1 MSASAPPHRT
11 VPHRT
16 ARNPAHVVI
25 PGDHP
30 PHIADSAQLRR
41 LDAHRVT
48 VFTDLPAGLDEQ
60 VERAGDADVI
70 LNSRAQVEWKED
82 ALLRLPKLALIA
94 TCSIG
99 VDNIDLDV
107 ARELGI
113 LVCNQPGRTA
123 PIVAEHALALL
134 MAAAKRAAFFTES
147 MRAGRWERMDNVFL
161 GGKTLGVIGAGDIGG
176 AVARLGRALGMEVVA
191 WTPHPSP
198 ERAERLGVRLLEL
211 DELLATADAVSIHV
225 KLTETTRGLIGA
237 RELALMR
244 PGTLLVNTA
253 RGPIVDAAAL
263 KAALDSGHLGGAGLD
278 VFTEEPLPADDP
290 LLSCEQ
296 VVLTPHCA
304 DTTPEGVDL
313 LNGGAVDNIL
323 AFLRGEPR
331 NVIS

>member
-1 MSASAPPHRT
+1 MRP
-11 VPHRT
+11 VPDR
-16 ARNPAHVVI
+16 AHVVI

-30 PHIADSAQLRR
+30 AHIADSPHLSR
-41 LDAHRVT
+41 LDPHRVT
-48 VFTDLPAGLDEQ
+48 VFNDLPGGLDEQ
-60 VERAGDADVI
+60 VERARDADII
-70 LNSRAQVEWKED
+70 LNSRAQVAWKED
-82 ALLRLPKLALIA
+82 SLRRLPRLALIA

-99 VDNIDLDV
+99 VDNIDLAV

-134 MAAAKRAAFFTES
+134 MAVAKRAAYFTES
-147 MRAGRWERMDNVFL
+147 MRDGRWERMDTVYLN
-161 GGKTLGVIGAGDIGG
+161 GKTLGVIGAGDIGG
-176 AVARLGRALGMEVVA
+176 AVAGLGRALGMNVVA

-198 ERAERLGVRLLEL
+198 ERAERLGVRFLAL
-211 DELLATADAVSIHV
+211 DELLALADAVSIHV
-225 KLTETTRGLIGA
+225 KLTDQTRGLIGA

-244 PGTLLVNTA
+244 PGALLVNTA
-253 RGPIVDAAAL
+253 RGPVVDAAAL

-278 VFTEEPLPADDP
+278 VFAEEPLPVADP
-290 LLSCEQ
+290 LLACEQ

-331 NVIS
+331 NVVS

>member
-1 MSASAPPHRT
+1 MRT
-11 VPHRT
+11 VPDR
-16 ARNPAHVVI
+16 AHIVI

-30 PHIADSAQLRR
+30 AHIADSPHLSR
-41 LDAHRVT
+41 LDPHRVT
-48 VFTDLPAGLDEQ
+48 VFSDLPGGLDEQ
-60 VERAGDADVI
+60 VERARDADII
-70 LNSRAQVEWKED
+70 LNSRAQVAWKED
-82 ALLRLPKLALIA
+82 SLRRLPRLALIA

-99 VDNIDLDV
+99 VDNIDLVV

-134 MAAAKRAAFFTES
+134 MAVAKRAAFFTES
-147 MRAGRWERMDNVFL
+147 MRAGRWERMDTVYLN
-161 GGKTLGVIGAGDIGG
+161 GKTLGVIGAGDIGG
-176 AVARLGRALGMEVVA
+176 AVARLGRALGMNVVA

-198 ERAERLGVRLLEL
+198 ERAQRLGVRFLAL
-211 DELLATADAVSIHV
+211 DELLALADAVSIHV
-225 KLTETTRGLIGA
+225 KLTDQTRGLIGA
-237 RELALMR
+237 RELARMR
-244 PGTLLVNTA
+244 PGALLVNTA
-253 RGPIVDAAAL
+253 RGPVVDAAAL

-278 VFTEEPLPADDP
+278 VFAEEPLPAGDP

-331 NVIS
+331 NVVS

>member
-1 MSASAPPHRT
+1 MRT
-11 VPHRT
+11 VPDR
-16 ARNPAHVVI
+16 AHIVI

-30 PHIADSAQLRR
+30 AHIADSPHLSR
-41 LDAHRVT
+41 LDPHRVT
-48 VFTDLPAGLDEQ
+48 VFSDLPGGLDEQ
-60 VERAGDADVI
+60 VERARDADII
-70 LNSRAQVEWKED
+70 LNSRAQVAWKED
-82 ALLRLPKLALIA
+82 SLRRLPRLALIA

-99 VDNIDLDV
+99 VDNIDLVV

-134 MAAAKRAAFFTES
+134 MAVAKRAAFFTES
-147 MRAGRWERMDNVFL
+147 MRAGRWERMDTVYLN
-161 GGKTLGVIGAGDIGG
+161 GKTLGVIGAGDIGG
-176 AVARLGRALGMEVVA
+176 AVARLGRALGMNVVA

-198 ERAERLGVRLLEL
+198 ERAQRLGVRFLALE
-211 DELLATADAVSIHV
+211 ELLALADAVSIHV
-225 KLTETTRGLIGA
+225 KLTDQTRGLIGA
-237 RELALMR
+237 RELARMR
-244 PGTLLVNTA
+244 PGALLVNTA
-253 RGPIVDAAAL
+253 RGPVVDAAAL

-278 VFTEEPLPADDP
+278 VFAEEPLPAGDP
-290 LLSCEQ
+290 LLSCQQ

-331 NVIS
+331 NVVS

>member
-1 MSASAPPHRT
+1 MRT
-11 VPHRT
+11 VPDR
-16 ARNPAHVVI
+16 AHIVI

-30 PHIADSAQLRR
+30 AHIADSPHLSR
-41 LDAHRVT
+41 LDPHRVT
-48 VFTDLPAGLDEQ
+48 VFSDLPGGLDEQ
-60 VERAGDADVI
+60 VERARDADII
-70 LNSRAQVEWKED
+70 LNSRAQVAWKED
-82 ALLRLPKLALIA
+82 SLRRLPRLALIA

-99 VDNIDLDV
+99 VDNIDLVV

-134 MAAAKRAAFFTES
+134 MAVAKRAAFFTES
-147 MRAGRWERMDNVFL
+147 MRAGRWERMDTVYLN
-161 GGKTLGVIGAGDIGG
+161 GKTLGVIGAGDIGG
-176 AVARLGRALGMEVVA
+176 AVARLGRALGMNVVA

-198 ERAERLGVRLLEL
+198 ERAQRLGVRFLAL
-211 DELLATADAVSIHV
+211 DELLALADAVSIHV
-225 KLTETTRGLIGA
+225 KLTDQTRGLIGA
-237 RELALMR
+237 RELARMR
-244 PGTLLVNTA
+244 PGALLVNTA
-253 RGPIVDAAAL
+253 RGPVVDAAAL

-278 VFTEEPLPADDP
+278 VFAEEPLPAGDP
-290 LLSCEQ
+290 LLSCQQ

-331 NVIS
+331 NVVS

>member
-1 MSASAPPHRT
+1 MRP
-11 VPHRT
+11 VPDR
-16 ARNPAHVVI
+16 AHVVI

-30 PHIADSAQLRR
+30 AHIADSPHLSR
-41 LDAHRVT
+41 LDPHRVT
-48 VFTDLPAGLDEQ
+48 VFSDLPGGLDEQ
-60 VERAGDADVI
+60 VERARDADII
-70 LNSRAQVEWKED
+70 LNSRAQVAWKED
-82 ALLRLPKLALIA
+82 SLRRLPRLALIA

-99 VDNIDLDV
+99 VDNIDLAV

-134 MAAAKRAAFFTES
+134 MAVAKRAAFFTAS
-147 MRAGRWERMDNVFL
+147 MRDGRWERMDTVYLN
-161 GGKTLGVIGAGDIGG
+161 GKTLGVIGAGDIGG

-191 WTPHPSP
+191 WTPHPSA
-198 ERAERLGVRLLEL
+198 ERAERLGVRFLAL
-211 DELLATADAVSIHV
+211 DELLALADAVSIHV
-225 KLTETTRGLIGA
+225 KLTDQTRGLIGA
-237 RELALMR
+237 RELARMR
-244 PGTLLVNTA
+244 PGALLVNTA
-253 RGPIVDAAAL
+253 RGPVVDAAAL

-278 VFTEEPLPADDP
+278 VFAEEPLPAADP
-290 LLSCEQ
+290 LLACEQ

-331 NVIS
+331 NVVS

>member
-1 MSASAPPHRT
+1 LELMRT
-11 VPHRT
+11 VPDR
-16 ARNPAHVVI
+16 AHIVI

-30 PHIADSAQLRR
+30 AHIADSPHLSR
-41 LDAHRVT
+41 LDPHRVT
-48 VFTDLPAGLDEQ
+48 VFSDLPGGLDEQ
-60 VERAGDADVI
+60 VARARDADII
-70 LNSRAQVEWKED
+70 LNSRAQVAWQED
-82 ALLRLPKLALIA
+82 SLRRLPRLALIA

-99 VDNIDLDV
+99 VDNIDLAV

-123 PIVAEHALALL
+123 PIVAEHAVALL
-134 MAAAKRAAFFTES
+134 MAVAKRVGFFTAS
-147 MRAGRWERMDNVFL
+147 MRDGRWERMDTVYL
-161 GGKTLGVIGAGDIGG
+161 SGKTLGVIGAGDIGG

-198 ERAERLGVRLLEL
+198 ERAERLGVRFLEL

-225 KLTETTRGLIGA
+225 KLTEATRGLIGA
-237 RELALMR
+237 PELARMR
-244 PGTLLVNTA
+244 PGALLVNTA
-253 RGPIVDAAAL
+253 RGPVVDAAAL

-278 VFTEEPLPADDP
+278 VFAEEPLPAADP
-290 LLSCEQ
+290 LLACEQ

-323 AFLRGEPR
+323 AFLRGDPR
-331 NVIS
+331 NVVT

>member
-1 MSASAPPHRT
+1 MSAPDAAC
-11 VPHRT
+11 RT

-25 PGDHP
+25 PGDFP
-30 PHIADSAQLRR
+30 PHIADSPHLAR
-41 LDAHRVT
+41 LDPHRVT
-48 VFTDLPAGLDEQ
+48 VFTDLPEGLDQQ
-60 VERAGDADVI
+60 VERASAADVI
-70 LNSRAQVEWKED
+70 LNSRAQVSWKED
-82 ALLRLPKLALIA
+82 ALRRLPRLALIA

-99 VDNIDLDV
+99 VDNIDLAV

-113 LVCNQPGRTA
+113 RVCNQPGRTA
-123 PIVAEHALALL
+123 PIVAEHAVALL
-134 MAAAKRAAFFTES
+134 MAVAKRTAFFTES
-147 MRAGRWERMDNVFL
+147 MRAGRWERMDNFYL
-161 GGKTLGVIGAGDIGG
+161 SGKTLGVIGAGDIGG

-198 ERAERLGVRLLEL
+198 ERAERLGMRFLAL
-211 DELLATADAVSIHV
+211 DELLAAADAVSIHV
-225 KLTETTRGLIGA
+225 RLTDATRGLIGA
-237 RELALMR
+237 RELARMR

-253 RGPIVDAAAL
+253 RGPVVDAAAL

-323 AFLRGEPR
+323 AVLRGEPR
-331 NVIS
+331 NVVS

>member
-1 MSASAPPHRT
+1 MRT
-11 VPHRT
+11 VPDR
-16 ARNPAHVVI
+16 AHIVI

-30 PHIADSAQLRR
+30 AHIAYSPHLSR
-41 LDAHRVT
+41 LDPHRVT
-48 VFTDLPAGLDEQ
+48 VFSDLPGGLDEQ
-60 VERAGDADVI
+60 VERARDADII
-70 LNSRAQVEWKED
+70 LNSRAQVAWKED
-82 ALLRLPKLALIA
+82 SLRRLPRLALIA

-99 VDNIDLDV
+99 VDNIDLVV

-134 MAAAKRAAFFTES
+134 MAVAKRAAFFTES
-147 MRAGRWERMDNVFL
+147 MRAGRWERMDTVYLN
-161 GGKTLGVIGAGDIGG
+161 GKTLGVIGAGDIGG
-176 AVARLGRALGMEVVA
+176 AVARLGRALGMNVVA

-198 ERAERLGVRLLEL
+198 ERAQRLGVRFLAL
-211 DELLATADAVSIHV
+211 DELLALADAVSIHV
-225 KLTETTRGLIGA
+225 KLTDQTRGLIGA
-237 RELALMR
+237 RELARMR
-244 PGTLLVNTA
+244 PGALLVNTA
-253 RGPIVDAAAL
+253 RGPVVDAAAL

-278 VFTEEPLPADDP
+278 VFAEEPLPAGDP
-290 LLSCEQ
+290 LLSCQQ

-331 NVIS
+331 NVVS

>member
-1 MSASAPPHRT
+1 MRP
-11 VPHRT
+11 VPDR
-16 ARNPAHVVI
+16 AHVVI

-30 PHIADSAQLRR
+30 AHIADSPHLSR
-41 LDAHRVT
+41 LDPHRVT
-48 VFTDLPAGLDEQ
+48 VFSDLPGGLDEQ
-60 VERAGDADVI
+60 VERARDADII
-70 LNSRAQVEWKED
+70 LNSRAQVAWKED
-82 ALLRLPKLALIA
+82 SLRRLPRLALIA

-99 VDNIDLDV
+99 VDNIDLAV

-134 MAAAKRAAFFTES
+134 MAVAKRAAFFTAS
-147 MRAGRWERMDNVFL
+147 MRDGRWERMDTVYLN
-161 GGKTLGVIGAGDIGG
+161 GKTLGVIGAGDIGG
-176 AVARLGRALGMEVVA
+176 AVAGLGRALGMNVVA

-198 ERAERLGVRLLEL
+198 ERAERLGVRFLAL
-211 DELLATADAVSIHV
+211 DELLALADAVSIHV
-225 KLTETTRGLIGA
+225 KLTDQTRGLIGA

-244 PGTLLVNTA
+244 PGALLVNTA
-253 RGPIVDAAAL
+253 RGPVVDAAAL

-278 VFTEEPLPADDP
+278 VFAEEPLPAADP
-290 LLSCEQ
+290 LLACEQ

-331 NVIS
+331 NVVS

>member
-1 MSASAPPHRT
+1 MRT
-11 VPHRT
+11 VPDR
-16 ARNPAHVVI
+16 AHIVI

-30 PHIADSAQLRR
+30 AHIADSPHLSR
-41 LDAHRVT
+41 LDPHRVT
-48 VFTDLPAGLDEQ
+48 VFSDLPGGLDEQ
-60 VERAGDADVI
+60 VERARDADII
-70 LNSRAQVEWKED
+70 LNSRAQVAWKED
-82 ALLRLPKLALIA
+82 SLRRLPRLALIA

-99 VDNIDLDV
+99 VDNIDLVV

-134 MAAAKRAAFFTES
+134 MAVAKRAAFFTES
-147 MRAGRWERMDNVFL
+147 MRAGRWERMDTVYLN
-161 GGKTLGVIGAGDIGG
+161 GKTLGVIGAGDIGG
-176 AVARLGRALGMEVVA
+176 AVARLGRALGMNVVA

-198 ERAERLGVRLLEL
+198 ERAQRLGVRFLSL
-211 DELLATADAVSIHV
+211 DELLALADAVSIHV
-225 KLTETTRGLIGA
+225 KLTDQTRGLIGA
-237 RELALMR
+237 RELARMR
-244 PGTLLVNTA
+244 PGALLVNTA
-253 RGPIVDAAAL
+253 RGPVVDAAAL

-278 VFTEEPLPADDP
+278 VFAEEPLPAGDP
-290 LLSCEQ
+290 LLSCQQ

-331 NVIS
+331 NVVS

>member
-1 MSASAPPHRT
+1 LELMRP
-11 VPHRT
+11 VPDR
-16 ARNPAHVVI
+16 AHVVI

-30 PHIADSAQLRR
+30 AHIADSPHLSR
-41 LDAHRVT
+41 LDPHRVT
-48 VFTDLPAGLDEQ
+48 VFSDLPGGLDEQ
-60 VERAGDADVI
+60 VERARDADII
-70 LNSRAQVEWKED
+70 LNSRAQVAWQED
-82 ALLRLPKLALIA
+82 SLRRLPRLALIA

-99 VDNIDLDV
+99 VDNIDLAV

-123 PIVAEHALALL
+123 PIVAEHAVALL
-134 MAAAKRAAFFTES
+134 MAVAKRVGFFTAS
-147 MRAGRWERMDNVFL
+147 MRDGRWERMDTVYLN
-161 GGKTLGVIGAGDIGG
+161 GKTLGVIGAGDIGG

-198 ERAERLGVRLLEL
+198 ERAERLGVRFLEL

-225 KLTETTRGLIGA
+225 KLTEATRGLIGA
-237 RELALMR
+237 PELARMR
-244 PGTLLVNTA
+244 PGALLVNTA
-253 RGPIVDAAAL
+253 RGPVVDAAAL

-278 VFTEEPLPADDP
+278 VFAEEPLPADDP
-290 LLSCEQ
+290 LLACEQ

-323 AFLRGEPR
+323 AFLRGDPR
-331 NVIS
+331 NVVT

>member
-1 MSASAPPHRT
+1 MRT
-11 VPHRT
+11 VPDR
-16 ARNPAHVVI
+16 AHIVI

-30 PHIADSAQLRR
+30 AHIADSPHLSR
-41 LDAHRVT
+41 LDPHRVT
-48 VFTDLPAGLDEQ
+48 VFSDLPGGLDEQ
-60 VERAGDADVI
+60 VERARDADII
-70 LNSRAQVEWKED
+70 LNSRAQVAWKED
-82 ALLRLPKLALIA
+82 SLRRLPRLALIA

-99 VDNIDLDV
+99 VDNIDLVV

-134 MAAAKRAAFFTES
+134 MAVAKRAAFFTES
-147 MRAGRWERMDNVFL
+147 MRAGRWERMDTVYLN
-161 GGKTLGVIGAGDIGG
+161 GKTLGVIGAGDIGG
-176 AVARLGRALGMEVVA
+176 AVARLGRALGMNVVA

-198 ERAERLGVRLLEL
+198 ERAQRLGVRFLSL
-211 DELLATADAVSIHV
+211 DELLALADAVSIHV
-225 KLTETTRGLIGA
+225 KLTDQTRGLIGA
-237 RELALMR
+237 RELARMR
-244 PGTLLVNTA
+244 PGALLVNTA
-253 RGPIVDAAAL
+253 RGPVVDAAAL

-278 VFTEEPLPADDP
+278 VFAEEPLPAGDP

-331 NVIS
+331 NVVS

>member
-1 MSASAPPHRT
+1 MRP
-11 VPHRT
+11 VPDR
-16 ARNPAHVVI
+16 AHVVI

-30 PHIADSAQLRR
+30 AHIADSPHLSR
-41 LDAHRVT
+41 LDPHRVT
-48 VFTDLPAGLDEQ
+48 VFSDLPGGLDEQ
-60 VERAGDADVI
+60 VERARDADII
-70 LNSRAQVEWKED
+70 LNSRAQVAWKED
-82 ALLRLPKLALIA
+82 SLRRLPRLALIA

-99 VDNIDLDV
+99 VDNIDLAV

-134 MAAAKRAAFFTES
+134 MAVAKRAAFFTAS
-147 MRAGRWERMDNVFL
+147 MRDGRWERMDTVYLN
-161 GGKTLGVIGAGDIGG
+161 GKTLGVIGAGDIGG
-176 AVARLGRALGMEVVA
+176 AVARLGRALGMNVVA

-198 ERAERLGVRLLEL
+198 ERAERLGVRFLAL
-211 DELLATADAVSIHV
+211 DELLALADAVSIHV
-225 KLTETTRGLIGA
+225 KLTDQTRRLIGA

-244 PGTLLVNTA
+244 PGALLVNTA
-253 RGPIVDAAAL
+253 RGPVVDAAAL

-278 VFTEEPLPADDP
+278 VFAEEPLPAADP
-290 LLSCEQ
+290 LLACEQ

-331 NVIS
+331 NVVS

>member
-1 MSASAPPHRT
+1 MRP
-11 VPHRT
+11 VPDR
-16 ARNPAHVVI
+16 AHVVI

-30 PHIADSAQLRR
+30 AHIADSPHLSR
-41 LDAHRVT
+41 LDPHRVT
-48 VFTDLPAGLDEQ
+48 VFSDLPGGLDEQ
-60 VERAGDADVI
+60 VERARDADII
-70 LNSRAQVEWKED
+70 LNSRAQVAWKED
-82 ALLRLPKLALIA
+82 SLRRLPRLALIA

-99 VDNIDLDV
+99 VDNIDLAV

-134 MAAAKRAAFFTES
+134 MAVAKRAAFFTAS
-147 MRAGRWERMDNVFL
+147 MRDGRWERMDTVYL
-161 GGKTLGVIGAGDIGG
+161 RGKTLGVIGAGDIGG
-176 AVARLGRALGMEVVA
+176 AVARLGRALGMDVVA

-198 ERAERLGVRLLEL
+198 ERAERLGVRFLAL
-211 DELLATADAVSIHV
+211 DELLALADAVSIHV
-225 KLTETTRGLIGA
+225 KLTDQTRGLIGA
-237 RELALMR
+237 RELARMR
-244 PGTLLVNTA
+244 PGALLVNTA
-253 RGPIVDAAAL
+253 RGPVVDAAAL

-278 VFTEEPLPADDP
+278 VFAEEPLPAADP
-290 LLSCEQ
+290 LLACEQ

-331 NVIS
+331 NVVS

>member
-1 MSASAPPHRT
+1 MRT
-11 VPHRT
+11 VPDR
-16 ARNPAHVVI
+16 AHIVI

-30 PHIADSAQLRR
+30 AHIADSPHLSR
-41 LDAHRVT
+41 LDPHRVT
-48 VFTDLPAGLDEQ
+48 VFSDLPGGLDEQ
-60 VERAGDADVI
+60 VERARDADII
-70 LNSRAQVEWKED
+70 LNSRAQVAWKED
-82 ALLRLPKLALIA
+82 SLRRLPRLALIA

-99 VDNIDLDV
+99 VDNIDLVV

-134 MAAAKRAAFFTES
+134 MAVAKRAAFFTES
-147 MRAGRWERMDNVFL
+147 MRAGRWERMDTVYLN
-161 GGKTLGVIGAGDIGG
+161 GKTLGVIGAGDIGG
-176 AVARLGRALGMEVVA
+176 AVARLGRALGMNVVA

-198 ERAERLGVRLLEL
+198 ERAERLGVRFLAL
-211 DELLATADAVSIHV
+211 DELLALADAVSIHV
-225 KLTETTRGLIGA
+225 KLTDQTRGLIGA
-237 RELALMR
+237 RELARMR
-244 PGTLLVNTA
+244 PGALLVNTA
-253 RGPIVDAAAL
+253 RGPVVDAAAL

-278 VFTEEPLPADDP
+278 VFAEEPLPAGDP
-290 LLSCEQ
+290 LLSCQQ

-331 NVIS
+331 NVVS

>member
-1 MSASAPPHRT
+1 MRP
-11 VPHRT
+11 VPDR
-16 ARNPAHVVI
+16 AHVVI

-30 PHIADSAQLRR
+30 AHIADSPHLSR
-41 LDAHRVT
+41 LDPHRVT
-48 VFTDLPAGLDEQ
+48 VFSDLPGGLDEQ
-60 VERAGDADVI
+60 VERARDADII
-70 LNSRAQVEWKED
+70 LNSRAQVAWKED
-82 ALLRLPKLALIA
+82 SLRRLPRLALIA

-99 VDNIDLDV
+99 VDNIDLAV

-134 MAAAKRAAFFTES
+134 MAVAKRAAFFTAS
-147 MRAGRWERMDNVFL
+147 MRDGRWERMDTVYLN
-161 GGKTLGVIGAGDIGG
+161 GKTLGVIGAGDIGG
-176 AVARLGRALGMEVVA
+176 AVARLGRALGMDVVA

-198 ERAERLGVRLLEL
+198 ERAERLGVRFLAL
-211 DELLATADAVSIHV
+211 DELLALADAVSIHV
-225 KLTETTRGLIGA
+225 KLTDQTRGLIGA
-237 RELALMR
+237 RELARMR
-244 PGTLLVNTA
+244 PGALLVNTA
-253 RGPIVDAAAL
+253 RGPVVDAAAL

-278 VFTEEPLPADDP
+278 VFAEEPLPAADP
-290 LLSCEQ
+290 LLACEQ

-331 NVIS
+331 NVVS

>member
-1 MSASAPPHRT
+1 MRP
-11 VPHRT
+11 VPDR
-16 ARNPAHVVI
+16 AHVVI
-25 PGDHP
+25 PGDYP
-30 PHIADSAQLRR
+30 AHIADSPHLSR
-41 LDAHRVT
+41 LDPHRVT
-48 VFTDLPAGLDEQ
+48 VFSDLPGGLDEQ
-60 VERAGDADVI
+60 VERARDADII
-70 LNSRAQVEWKED
+70 LNSRAQVAWKED
-82 ALLRLPKLALIA
+82 SLRRLPRLALIA

-99 VDNIDLDV
+99 VDNIDLAV

-134 MAAAKRAAFFTES
+134 MAVAKRAAFFTAS
-147 MRAGRWERMDNVFL
+147 MRDGRWERMDTVYLN
-161 GGKTLGVIGAGDIGG
+161 GKTLGVIGAGDIGG
-176 AVARLGRALGMEVVA
+176 AVARLGRALGMNVVA

-198 ERAERLGVRLLEL
+198 ERAERLGVRFLAL
-211 DELLATADAVSIHV
+211 DELLALADAVSIHV
-225 KLTETTRGLIGA
+225 KLTDQTRGLIGA

-244 PGTLLVNTA
+244 PGALLVNTA
-253 RGPIVDAAAL
+253 RGPVVDAAAL

-278 VFTEEPLPADDP
+278 VFAEEPLPAADP
-290 LLSCEQ
+290 LLACEQ

-331 NVIS
+331 NVVS

>member
-1 MSASAPPHRT
+1 LELMRT
-11 VPHRT
+11 VPDR
-16 ARNPAHVVI
+16 AHIVI

-30 PHIADSAQLRR
+30 AHIADSPHLSR
-41 LDAHRVT
+41 LDPHRVT
-48 VFTDLPAGLDEQ
+48 VFSDLPGGLDEQ
-60 VERAGDADVI
+60 VERARDADII
-70 LNSRAQVEWKED
+70 LNSRAQVAWKED
-82 ALLRLPKLALIA
+82 SLRRLPRLALIA

-99 VDNIDLDV
+99 VDNIDLVV

-134 MAAAKRAAFFTES
+134 MAVAKRAAFFTAS
-147 MRAGRWERMDNVFL
+147 MRAGRWERMDTVYLN
-161 GGKTLGVIGAGDIGG
+161 GKTLGVIGAGDIGG
-176 AVARLGRALGMEVVA
+176 AVARLGRALGMNVVA

-198 ERAERLGVRLLEL
+198 ERAQRLGVRFLAL
-211 DELLATADAVSIHV
+211 DELLALADAVSIHV
-225 KLTETTRGLIGA
+225 KLTDQTRGLIGA
-237 RELALMR
+237 RELARMR
-244 PGTLLVNTA
+244 PGALLVNTA
-253 RGPIVDAAAL
+253 RGPVVDAAAL

-278 VFTEEPLPADDP
+278 VFAEEPLPAGDP
-290 LLSCEQ
+290 LLSCQQ

-331 NVIS
+331 NVVS

>member
-1 MSASAPPHRT
+1 MRP
-11 VPHRT
+11 VPDR
-16 ARNPAHVVI
+16 AHVVI

-30 PHIADSAQLRR
+30 AHIADSPHLSR
-41 LDAHRVT
+41 LDPHRVT
-48 VFTDLPAGLDEQ
+48 VFSDLPGGLDEQ
-60 VERAGDADVI
+60 VERARDADII
-70 LNSRAQVEWKED
+70 LNSRAQVAWKED
-82 ALLRLPKLALIA
+82 SLRRLPRLALIA

-99 VDNIDLDV
+99 VDNIDLAV

-134 MAAAKRAAFFTES
+134 MAVAKRAAFFTAS
-147 MRAGRWERMDNVFL
+147 MRAGRWERMDTVYLN
-161 GGKTLGVIGAGDIGG
+161 GKTLGVIGAGDIGG
-176 AVARLGRALGMEVVA
+176 AVAGLGRALGMNVVA

-198 ERAERLGVRLLEL
+198 ERAERLGVRFLAL
-211 DELLATADAVSIHV
+211 DELLALADAVSIHV
-225 KLTETTRGLIGA
+225 KLTDQTRGLIGA

-244 PGTLLVNTA
+244 PGALLVNTA
-253 RGPIVDAAAL
+253 RGPVVDAAAL

-278 VFTEEPLPADDP
+278 VFAEEPLPAGDP
-290 LLSCEQ
+290 LLSCQQ

-331 NVIS
+331 NVVS

>member
-1 MSASAPPHRT
+1 MRP
-11 VPHRT
+11 VPDR
-16 ARNPAHVVI
+16 AHVVI

-30 PHIADSAQLRR
+30 AHIADSPHLSR
-41 LDAHRVT
+41 LDPHRVT
-48 VFTDLPAGLDEQ
+48 VFSDLPGGLDEQ
-60 VERAGDADVI
+60 VERARDADII
-70 LNSRAQVEWKED
+70 LNSRAQVAWKED
-82 ALLRLPKLALIA
+82 SLRRLPRLALIA

-99 VDNIDLDV
+99 VDNIDLAV

-134 MAAAKRAAFFTES
+134 MAVAKRAAFFTAS
-147 MRAGRWERMDNVFL
+147 MRDGRWERMDTVYLN
-161 GGKTLGVIGAGDIGG
+161 GKTLGVIGAGDIGG
-176 AVARLGRALGMEVVA
+176 AVARLGRALGMNVVA

-198 ERAERLGVRLLEL
+198 ERAERLGVRFLAL
-211 DELLATADAVSIHV
+211 DELLALADAVSIHV
-225 KLTETTRGLIGA
+225 KLTDQTRGLIGA
-237 RELALMR
+237 RELARMR
-244 PGTLLVNTA
+244 PGALLVNTA
-253 RGPIVDAAAL
+253 RGPVVDAAAL

-278 VFTEEPLPADDP
+278 VFAEEPLPAADP
-290 LLSCEQ
+290 LLACEQ

-331 NVIS
+331 NVVS

>member
-1 MSASAPPHRT
+1 MRP
-11 VPHRT
+11 VPDR
-16 ARNPAHVVI
+16 AHVVI

-30 PHIADSAQLRR
+30 AHIADSPHLSR
-41 LDAHRVT
+41 LDPHRVT
-48 VFTDLPAGLDEQ
+48 VFSDLPGGLDEQ
-60 VERAGDADVI
+60 VERARDADII
-70 LNSRAQVEWKED
+70 LNSRAQVAWKED
-82 ALLRLPKLALIA
+82 SLRRLPRLALIA

-99 VDNIDLDV
+99 VDNIDLAV

-134 MAAAKRAAFFTES
+134 MAVAKRAAFFTAS
-147 MRAGRWERMDNVFL
+147 MRDGRWERMDTVYLN
-161 GGKTLGVIGAGDIGG
+161 GKTLGVIGAGDIGG
-176 AVARLGRALGMEVVA
+176 AVARLGRALGMNVVA

-198 ERAERLGVRLLEL
+198 ERAQRLGVRFLAL
-211 DELLATADAVSIHV
+211 DELLALADAVSIHV
-225 KLTETTRGLIGA
+225 KLTDQTRGLIGA
-237 RELALMR
+237 RELARMR
-244 PGTLLVNTA
+244 PGALLVNTA
-253 RGPIVDAAAL
+253 RGPVVDAAAL

-278 VFTEEPLPADDP
+278 VFAEEPLPAADP
-290 LLSCEQ
+290 LLACEQ

-331 NVIS
+331 NVVS

>member
-1 MSASAPPHRT
+1 
-11 VPHRT
+11 
-16 ARNPAHVVI
+16 
-25 PGDHP
+25 
-30 PHIADSAQLRR
+30 
-41 LDAHRVT
+41 
-48 VFTDLPAGLDEQ
+48 
-60 VERAGDADVI
+60 
-70 LNSRAQVEWKED
+70 
-82 ALLRLPKLALIA
+82 
-94 TCSIG
+94 
-99 VDNIDLDV
+99 
-107 ARELGI
+107 
-113 LVCNQPGRTA
+113 
-123 PIVAEHALALL
+123 
-134 MAAAKRAAFFTES
+134 
-147 MRAGRWERMDNVFL
+147 MRF
-161 GGKTLGVIGAGDIGG
+161 
-176 AVARLGRALGMEVVA
+176 
-191 WTPHPSP
+191 
-198 ERAERLGVRLLEL
+198 LEL

>member
-1 MSASAPPHRT
+1 MRP
-11 VPHRT
+11 VPDR
-16 ARNPAHVVI
+16 AHVVI

-30 PHIADSAQLRR
+30 AHIADSPHLSR
-41 LDAHRVT
+41 LDPHRVT
-48 VFTDLPAGLDEQ
+48 VFSDLPGGLDEQ
-60 VERAGDADVI
+60 VERARDADII
-70 LNSRAQVEWKED
+70 LNSRAQVAWKED
-82 ALLRLPKLALIA
+82 SLRRLPRLALIA

-99 VDNIDLDV
+99 VDNIDLAV

-134 MAAAKRAAFFTES
+134 MAVAKRAAFFTAS
-147 MRAGRWERMDNVFL
+147 MRDGRWERMDTVYLN
-161 GGKTLGVIGAGDIGG
+161 GKTLGVIGAGDIGG
-176 AVARLGRALGMEVVA
+176 AVAGLGRALGMNVVA

-198 ERAERLGVRLLEL
+198 ERAERLGVRFLAL
-211 DELLATADAVSIHV
+211 DELLALADAVSIHV
-225 KLTETTRGLIGA
+225 KLTDQTRGLIGA

-244 PGTLLVNTA
+244 PGALLVNTA
-253 RGPIVDAAAL
+253 RGPVVDAAAL

-278 VFTEEPLPADDP
+278 VFAEEPLPAGDP
-290 LLSCEQ
+290 LLSCQQ

-331 NVIS
+331 NVVS